1 MGAWGIM
8 RSTVDL
14 DFLVSSADLDK
25 IEKIMTGYMY
35 KKVYKTENVSQY
47 ISDLKPF
54 GQIDFLHAFRT
65 ISLSIA
71 DGPLWRKTQLEI
83 NWRIL

>member
-25 IEKIMTGYMY
+25 IENGELERDKL
-35 KKVYKTENVSQY
+35 
-47 ISDLKPF
+47 LKSKR
-54 GQIDFLHAFRT
+54 L
-65 ISLSIA
+65 
-71 DGPLWRKTQLEI
+71 
-83 NWRIL
+83 